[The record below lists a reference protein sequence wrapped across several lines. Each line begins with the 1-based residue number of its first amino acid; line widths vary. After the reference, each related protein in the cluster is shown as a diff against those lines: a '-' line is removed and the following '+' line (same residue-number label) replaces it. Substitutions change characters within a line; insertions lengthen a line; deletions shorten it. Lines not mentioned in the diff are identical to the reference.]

1 MTLCGSDRLMRC
13 QRPLF
18 SSPQLL
24 AGAPF
29 GSTVSKTIRPEDM
42 KTAQDLDTIWSL
54 GARLKPL
61 FIVLLLLFGCTYL
74 LPLLQT
80 LVSAG
85 LPPVLRFVL
94 WLLWQRKED
103 WESRIPAASR
113 LLPGWHGSV
122 CLQLH
127 HPLKKVIFLIY
138 GYP

>member
-74 LPLLQT
+74 LPLLLT
-80 LVSAG
+80 DSG
-85 LPPVLRFVL
+85 LCRATSSTPFCFMATMAEKGRLGKQDTGCLSPTS
-94 WLLWQRKED
+94 WLAWQCLLT
-103 WESRIPAASR
+103 AS
-113 LLPGWHGSV
+113 SSS
-122 CLQLH
+122 
-127 HPLKKVIFLIY
+127 
-138 GYP
+138 